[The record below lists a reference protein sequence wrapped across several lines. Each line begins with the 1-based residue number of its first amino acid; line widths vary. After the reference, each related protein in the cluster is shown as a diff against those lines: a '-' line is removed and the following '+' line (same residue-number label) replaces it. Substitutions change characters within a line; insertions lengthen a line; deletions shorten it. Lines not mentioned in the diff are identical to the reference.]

1 MRKITLTILLACA
14 SNAEAQIWDEY
25 NPIDQPSRPSRY
37 GLGQVVPVSPPFG
50 PALPIPNGQVNSA
63 GWQTGYSV
71 VTETKNRPN
80 PWLSRQYG
88 REVRDETTVTT
99 IVPNN
104 ALGQPMIFNNPF
116 D

>member
-1 MRKITLTILLACA
+1 MRKTILALFMLPSVA
-14 SNAEAQIWDEY
+14 SAQIWEDY

-37 GLGQVVPVSPPFG
+37 GFGQVVPVSPPFG
-50 PALPIPNGQVNSA
+50 PALPIPRGQVNSA

-71 VTETKNRPN
+71 VTETKRRPN
-80 PWLSRQYG
+80 PLLSQIYG
-88 REVRDETTVTT
+88 RDVTDESTVTT

-104 ALGQPMIFNNPF
+104 ALGQPMIVDNPL

>member
-1 MRKITLTILLACA
+1 MVGMVPIHIGDTSHA
-14 SNAEAQIWDEY
+14 
-25 NPIDQPSRPSRY
+25 IDQPSRPRRY
-37 GLGQVVPVSPPFG
+37 GFGQVVPVSPPFG
-50 PALPIPNGQVNSA
+50 PALPIPNGRPNSA

-71 VTETKNRPN
+71 VTETKVRPN

-88 REVRDETTVTT
+88 KEVKDETTVTT

-104 ALGQPMIFNNPF
+104 ALGQPMIIDNPF